1 MGRVADLS
9 HTNTARMSLKRLHYF
24 SGLTLAL
31 FVGMHLM
38 NHLCSLAGPEAHMQ
52 NMAMLRVVYRNPIVE
67 TLLFAAVI
75 VQVVSGLTLRRRLRG
90 QTMGF
95 YPRLQIWSGL
105 YLAFFLVFHVSAV
118 LVGRHV
124 LHLDTNFYFGAA
136 GLNSFPTLLFFF
148 PYYTLACMAFFGHV
162 AAVHAA
168 KAQKPLLGLSPQQQ
182 SHTMLALGG
191 LLTLLI
197 FYGLTDG
204 FRGITLLAD
213 YLILTGK

>member
-1 MGRVADLS
+1 
-9 HTNTARMSLKRLHYF
+9 MSLKRLHYF

-38 NHLCSLAGPEAHMQ
+38 NHLWSLAGPAAHIQTMT
-52 NMAMLRVVYRNPIVE
+52 MLRVVYRNPIVE
-67 TLLFAAVI
+67 MLLFAAVV

-90 QTMGF
+90 QRVGF

-168 KAQKPLLGLSPQQQ
+168 KARRPLLGLSPQQQ
-182 SHTMLALGG
+182 SHTVLALGG

-204 FRGITLLAD
+204 FRGIMLPAD